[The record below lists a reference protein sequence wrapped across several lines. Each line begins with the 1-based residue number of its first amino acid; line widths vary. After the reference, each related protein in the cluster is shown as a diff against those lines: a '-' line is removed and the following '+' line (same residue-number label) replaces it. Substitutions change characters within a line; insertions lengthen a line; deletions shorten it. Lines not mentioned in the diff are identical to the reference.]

1 MNVKITPLGIF
12 YIIIMLLFGFAAINT
27 ANNLLYM
34 ITSFMMA
41 FMIISGVISYYN
53 IKFLEV
59 TFVKAYDF
67 FANEPGI
74 AVLSI
79 KNRKNWPSFLLNIF
93 VAKDLHKD
101 VKRFFKKYKTFEV
114 LYEKSIFIL
123 KAKEEKQ
130 IEIILS
136 FEKRGNYKEL
146 EIYLSSDFPFGF
158 AYREMKYKIPADI
171 YVYPNPKQCK
181 TNAAQYKSEKG
192 FTKTS
197 EGQELYQIKEYQSE
211 HPKYINWKASA
222 KVQKLMVNDFSDFIS
237 KEIILRPEDFD
248 MDLEQKLSCMSFIVL
263 EASKQNAKIG
273 LDWNGFVI
281 PPSDSTFHYIKILR
295 FLATA

>member
-67 FANEPGI
+67 FANEPGKV
-74 AVLSI
+74 VLSI
-79 KNRKNWPSFLLNIF
+79 RNQKRWPSFLLNIF

-101 VKRFFKKYKTFEV
+101 VKRFFKKYKTFEI
-114 LYEKSIFIL
+114 LYEKSIFTL
-123 KAKEEKQ
+123 KAKEEKH
-130 IEIILS
+130 IELIIS

-146 EIYLSSDFPFGF
+146 EVYISSDFPFGF
-158 AYREMKYKIPADI
+158 AYREIKYRVPVDI

-181 TNAAQYKSEKG
+181 INIVQYKSEKG
-192 FTKTS
+192 FIKTS
-197 EGQELYQIKEYQSE
+197 EGQELYQIREYNSE

-281 PPSDSTFHYIKILR
+281 PPSDSMFHYIKILR